1 MGVSRCGTYLFVTY
15 KKIRCAIYS
24 GQLSA
29 GEKIPSVREMAKK
42 REDTAKVLCFSYFD
56 NMFALGFSKDEA
68 ENIRSEDAGET
79 KDQASG
85 SKFIKFYGKSRQQSI
100 CFFLLCGYRKPRR
113 LSDEQREQARLRM
126 EKINSDDNCR
136 ED

>member
-1 MGVSRCGTYLFVTY
+1 MGVSRCGTYLFATY

-29 GEKIPSVREMAKK
+29 GEKIPSVREMAKILHINPNTVMRAYKIVSNDKLIVSYRNGQYSVTTDEQYIAKK

-68 ENIRSEDAGET
+68 ENIRSEDARET

-85 SKFIKFYGKSRQQSI
+85 SKFIKFYGKSR
-100 CFFLLCGYRKPRR
+100 
-113 LSDEQREQARLRM
+113 
-126 EKINSDDNCR
+126 
-136 ED
+136 

>member
-1 MGVSRCGTYLFVTY
+1 MGVSRCETYLFATY

-68 ENIRSEDAGET
+68 IRFIQDYSE
-79 KDQASG
+79 
-85 SKFIKFYGKSRQQSI
+85 
-100 CFFLLCGYRKPRR
+100 R
-113 LSDEQREQARLRM
+113 L
-126 EKINSDDNCR
+126 KIQTNLG
-136 ED
+136 

>member
-1 MGVSRCGTYLFVTY
+1 MGVSRCGTYLFATY

-29 GEKIPSVREMAKK
+29 GEKIPSVREMAKILHINPNTVMRAYKIVSNDKSIVSYRNGQYSVTTDEQYIAKK

-85 SKFIKFYGKSRQQSI
+85 SKFIKFYGKSR
-100 CFFLLCGYRKPRR
+100 
-113 LSDEQREQARLRM
+113 
-126 EKINSDDNCR
+126 
-136 ED
+136 

>member
-1 MGVSRCGTYLFVTY
+1 MIYDEWVFHDVEHIYLQLI

-29 GEKIPSVREMAKK
+29 GEKIPSVREMVKK

-68 ENIRSEDAGET
+68 IRFIQDYSE
-79 KDQASG
+79 
-85 SKFIKFYGKSRQQSI
+85 
-100 CFFLLCGYRKPRR
+100 R
-113 LSDEQREQARLRM
+113 L
-126 EKINSDDNCR
+126 KIQTNLG
-136 ED
+136 

>member
-1 MGVSRCGTYLFVTY
+1 MGVSRCGTYLFATY

-29 GEKIPSVREMAKK
+29 GEKILSVREMAKK

-68 ENIRSEDAGET
+68 IRFIQDYSE
-79 KDQASG
+79 
-85 SKFIKFYGKSRQQSI
+85 
-100 CFFLLCGYRKPRR
+100 R
-113 LSDEQREQARLRM
+113 L
-126 EKINSDDNCR
+126 KIQTNLG
-136 ED
+136 

>member
-1 MGVSRCGTYLFVTY
+1 MGVSRCGTYLFATY

-29 GEKIPSVREMAKK
+29 GEKIPSVREMVKK

-68 ENIRSEDAGET
+68 IRFIQDYSERL
-79 KDQASG
+79 K
-85 SKFIKFYGKSRQQSI
+85 I
-100 CFFLLCGYRKPRR
+100 LVLCQDLVQVKMRNF
-113 LSDEQREQARLRM
+113 S
-126 EKINSDDNCR
+126 SF
-136 ED
+136 

>member
-29 GEKIPSVREMAKK
+29 GEKIPSVREMAKILHINPNTVMRAYKIVSNDKLIVSYRNGQYSVTTDEQYIAKK

-85 SKFIKFYGKSRQQSI
+85 SKFIKFYGKSR
-100 CFFLLCGYRKPRR
+100 
-113 LSDEQREQARLRM
+113 
-126 EKINSDDNCR
+126 
-136 ED
+136 

>member
-1 MGVSRCGTYLFVTY
+1 MFATY

-42 REDTAKVLCFSYFD
+42 REDTAKVLCFSYFG

-85 SKFIKFYGKSRQQSI
+85 SKFIKFYGKEQVAI
-100 CFFLLCGYRKPRR
+100 YLLFPVMW
-113 LSDEQREQARLRM
+113 LS
-126 EKINSDDNCR
+126 
-136 ED
+136 

>member
-1 MGVSRCGTYLFVTY
+1 MGVSRCGTYLFATY

-29 GEKIPSVREMAKK
+29 GEKIPSVREMAKILHINPNTVMRAYKIVSNDKLIVSYRNGQYSVTTDEQYIAKK
-42 REDTAKVLCFSYFD
+42 REDTAKVLCCSYFD

-85 SKFIKFYGKSRQQSI
+85 SKFIKFYGKSR
-100 CFFLLCGYRKPRR
+100 
-113 LSDEQREQARLRM
+113 
-126 EKINSDDNCR
+126 
-136 ED
+136 

>member
-1 MGVSRCGTYLFVTY
+1 MIYDEWVFHDVEHIYLQLI

-29 GEKIPSVREMAKK
+29 GEKFPSVREMAKILHINPNTVMRAYKIVSNDKLIVSYRNGQYSVTTDEQYIAKK

-68 ENIRSEDAGET
+68 IRFIQDYSE
-79 KDQASG
+79 
-85 SKFIKFYGKSRQQSI
+85 
-100 CFFLLCGYRKPRR
+100 R
-113 LSDEQREQARLRM
+113 L
-126 EKINSDDNCR
+126 KIQTNLG
-136 ED
+136 

>member
-1 MGVSRCGTYLFVTY
+1 MGVSRCGTYLFATY
-15 KKIRCAIYS
+15 QKIRCAIYS

-68 ENIRSEDAGET
+68 IRFIQDYSE
-79 KDQASG
+79 
-85 SKFIKFYGKSRQQSI
+85 
-100 CFFLLCGYRKPRR
+100 R
-113 LSDEQREQARLRM
+113 L
-126 EKINSDDNCR
+126 KIQTNLG
-136 ED
+136 

>member
-1 MGVSRCGTYLFVTY
+1 MGVSRCGTYLFATY
-15 KKIRCAIYS
+15 KKIKCAIYS

-29 GEKIPSVREMAKK
+29 GEKIPSVREMVKK

-85 SKFIKFYGKSRQQSI
+85 SKFIKFYGKSRKQSI

>member
-1 MGVSRCGTYLFVTY
+1 MGVSRCGTYLFATY

-29 GEKIPSVREMAKK
+29 GEKIPSVREMAKILHINPNTVMRAYKIVSNDKLIVSYRNGQYSVTTDEQYIAKK
-42 REDTAKVLCFSYFD
+42 RDDTAKVLCCSYLD

-85 SKFIKFYGKSRQQSI
+85 SKFIKFYGKSR
-100 CFFLLCGYRKPRR
+100 
-113 LSDEQREQARLRM
+113 
-126 EKINSDDNCR
+126 
-136 ED
+136 

>member
-1 MGVSRCGTYLFVTY
+1 MGVSRCGTYLFATY

-29 GEKIPSVREMAKK
+29 GEKIPSVREMVKK
-42 REDTAKVLCFSYFD
+42 REDTAKVLCFSYFG

-79 KDQASG
+79 KDQASVTNKG
-85 SKFIKFYGKSRQQSI
+85 NRQGYGWRKSIQMIIVGKIRVQSQHSEVQSQHFQIKRKKSADNI
-100 CFFLLCGYRKPRR
+100 N
-113 LSDEQREQARLRM
+113 EQ
-126 EKINSDDNCR
+126 
-136 ED
+136 